1 MREEFEDVEITVDHS
16 VTRLRVVSADPSVLH
31 GVLDRIDAARAS
43 SCSTSTASTGTHRE
57 QRIRPAR
64 DADHPAGGEAA
75 HPPCA
80 YGSPCEEPATP
91 GRHRHRTVEASRWR
105 SVRSST
111 SSSGSPAT
119 SSTAR
124 SPPSSASSSRAA
136 RSGSST
142 SCSSPRTPT
151 ATSRAVE
158 FEDHDDVALFNALEG
173 EVGGLISEEDIEYA
187 AAELEPNSSAALL
200 IWEDVWATPFV
211 EAMRNSGGVLIEGSR
226 IPHDLIEAAEAELA
240 AAG

>member
-1 MREEFEDVEITVDHS
+1 ME
-16 VTRLRVVSADPSVLH
+16 
-31 GVLDRIDAARAS
+31 
-43 SCSTSTASTGTHRE
+43 
-57 QRIRPAR
+57 
-64 DADHPAGGEAA
+64 
-75 HPPCA
+75 
-80 YGSPCEEPATP
+80 ATP
-91 GRHRHRTVEASRWR
+91 WP

-124 SPPSSASSSRAA
+124 SPPSSASSSRAG
-136 RSGSST
+136 RSASST
-142 SCSSPRTPT
+142 SCSSRKD
-151 ATSRAVE
+151 ADGNVEAVE
-158 FEDHDDVALFNALEG
+158 FEDHDDVALFNALDG
-173 EVGGLISEEDIEYA
+173 EVGGFISEEDVEYA

>member
-1 MREEFEDVEITVDHS
+1 MAQPGAIT
-16 VTRLRVVSADPSVLH
+16 
-31 GVLDRIDAARAS
+31 
-43 SCSTSTASTGTHRE
+43 
-57 QRIRPAR
+57 
-64 DADHPAGGEAA
+64 PAGVGPG
-75 HPPCA
+75 HPRRS
-80 YGSPCEEPATP
+80 YGCDQPAP
-91 GRHRHRTVEASRWR
+91 SWWRREHVEATTWP

-136 RSGSST
+136 RSASST

-151 ATSRAVE
+151 ATSQAVE

-173 EVGGLISEEDIEYA
+173 EVGGLISDEDIEYA

-200 IWEDVWATPFV
+200 IWEDVWAAPFV
-211 EAMRNSGGVLIEGSR
+211 EAMRDSGGVLIEGSR

-240 AAG
+240 AG

>member
-1 MREEFEDVEITVDHS
+1 MVRPPHPH
-16 VTRLRVVSADPSVLH
+16 RPYGRRRRQP
-31 GVLDRIDAARAS
+31 ARS
-43 SCSTSTASTGTHRE
+43 GRQRHRE
-57 QRIRPAR
+57 
-64 DADHPAGGEAA
+64 
-75 HPPCA
+75 
-80 YGSPCEEPATP
+80 
-91 GRHRHRTVEASRWR
+91 VEASRWP

-136 RSGSST
+136 RSASST
-142 SCSSPRTPT
+142 SSSSPRTPT
-151 ATSRAVE
+151 ATSRAIE

-173 EVGGLISEEDIEYA
+173 EVGGFISDEDIEYA
-187 AAELEPNSSAALL
+187 ATELEPNSSAALL

-240 AAG
+240 AGRLTHRPTPQAQRRTVMLRRRPIARAAVTTSVVVGTAARTAEPRRSPPGPARPLTDPPTTDNQRR